1 MVRSKTGLGSGETNV
16 LGSDVSTIRSSRGNP
31 AAYRGRH
38 VGSRTASHTGDTI
51 HGTGHGRTGG
61 QYLVLMQSREMV
73 MKNRSIRIVINK
85 DGSQTVYV
93 PVELTDLFDQIVRA
107 GDTDLFE
114 SEPAKYDEVPNPLFT
129 WEFR

>member
-1 MVRSKTGLGSGETNV
+1 
-16 LGSDVSTIRSSRGNP
+16 
-31 AAYRGRH
+31 
-38 VGSRTASHTGDTI
+38 
-51 HGTGHGRTGG
+51 
-61 QYLVLMQSREMV
+61 